1 MVEDAS
7 CSPWIED
14 IQVERLLTKRH
25 RLLAWDIRRSSSA
38 ENCVSVLI
46 GFPHTVLDRPSPIMV
61 REFRFY
67 IFEEDYSYFSNRF
80 EKDLD
85 EELPSVAYYTHQASI
100 ILSFSA
106 SRQGEIFLFDRVRPQ
121 FFP

>member
-14 IQVERLLTKRH
+14 TQVERLLTKRR
-25 RLLAWDIRRSSSA
+25 RLLAWDIRRSSSV

-80 EKDLD
+80 EKALD
-85 EELPSVAYYTHQASI
+85 EELPSVAYYIHQASVI
-100 ILSFSA
+100 
-106 SRQGEIFLFDRVRPQ
+106 
-121 FFP
+121 